1 MENPLE
7 NTKNQQLEQAK
18 PVASKPQER
27 GSIQVDAT
35 IKIFDPKSG
44 EVFLEAR
51 G

>member
-7 NTKNQQLEQAK
+7 KTKDTQPTHSK
-18 PVASKPQER
+18 PVDKPQER

-35 IKIFDPKSG
+35 VKIFDPKSG